1 MKKICIKHVMKLK
14 NYQNISS
21 NVYNCLTFKNVIIVA
36 QLYTHD
42 TSSIIEKTGL
52 KRNIFY
58 TERSKNLKKQE
69 SKKVYN
75 I

>member
-1 MKKICIKHVMKLK
+1 MKLK
-14 NYQNISS
+14 NCQNISS